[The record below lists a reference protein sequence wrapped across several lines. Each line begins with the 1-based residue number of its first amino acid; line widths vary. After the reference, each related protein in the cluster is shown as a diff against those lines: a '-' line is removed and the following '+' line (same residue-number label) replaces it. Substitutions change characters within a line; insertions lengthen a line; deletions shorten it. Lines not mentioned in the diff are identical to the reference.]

1 MPTTPARRANPT
13 DAADIATY
21 RAAYARDGKRVVLRP
36 GANRAAAHAAL
47 SRLVQRYLPMALGI
61 RSRVAPTLDDHTAES
76 VLWDALGGVK
86 SFVYDP
92 TRASLAAWLRT
103 VLHNSLISEAR
114 LLSAQAHDEI
124 DEAMPAAETH
134 EDDIFL
140 IDLFVAIDAI
150 LATEPR
156 RDAIREAARRRVV
169 EPALTGHRAPS
180 RAEIADALG
189 LSEDVTRTVTDRAE
203 EVVREAAQKMG
214 LVARI

>member
-1 MPTTPARRANPT
+1 MPTTPARRANPA

-36 GANRAAAHAAL
+36 GADRASAHQAL
-47 SRLVQRYLPMALGI
+47 SRLVKRYLPLARSI
-61 RSRVAPTLDDHTAES
+61 RDLHTPTLDDHTAES
-76 VLWDALGGVK
+76 ALWDALGGVK
-86 SFVYDP
+86 SFSYVPD
-92 TRASLAAWLRT
+92 RAPLAAWLRT
-103 VLHNSLISEAR
+103 VAKNILVSESR
-114 LLSAQAHDEI
+114 LLSARAHDEI
-124 DEAMPAAETH
+124 DESTPAEAH

-169 EPALTGHRAPS
+169 EPAIRGHRAPT

-203 EVVREAAQKMG
+203 EVVREAAQN
-214 LVARI
+214 LHLAARI

>member
-1 MPTTPARRANPT
+1 MPTTPARRANAN
-13 DAADIATY
+13 DAEDIATY
-21 RAAYARDGKRVVLRP
+21 RAAYQRDGKRVVLRP
-36 GANRAAAHAAL
+36 GSNRASAHAAL
-47 SRLVQRYLPMALGI
+47 SRLVQRYLPLALSI
-61 RSRVAPTLDDHTAES
+61 RDLHTPTLDDHTAES

-103 VLHNSLISEAR
+103 VLHNALISEAR

-124 DEAMPAAETH
+124 DEAMPVEGH
-134 EDDIFL
+134 EDDHFL

-203 EVVREAAQKMG
+203 EVVREAAQKLG
-214 LVARI
+214 LHARI

>member
-1 MPTTPARRANPT
+1 MSTPTRRANPN

-36 GANRAAAHAAL
+36 GADRAAAHAAL
-47 SRLVQRYLPMALGI
+47 SRLVKRYLPLAQSI
-61 RSRVAPTLDDHTAES
+61 RDLHTPTLDDHTAES

-103 VLHNSLISEAR
+103 TIKNALVSEAR
-114 LLSAQAHDEI
+114 LLSARAHDEI
-124 DEAMPAAETH
+124 DDATPAAAH
-134 EDDIFL
+134 EDDTFL

-169 EPALTGHRAPS
+169 EPAIRGHRAPS

>member
-1 MPTTPARRANPT
+1 MPTAPARRANPA

-36 GANRAAAHAAL
+36 GASRASAHAAL

-61 RSRVAPTLDDHTAES
+61 RDLHTPTLDDHAVES

-92 TRASLAAWLRT
+92 ARASLAAWLRT
-103 VLHNSLISEAR
+103 VLRNALISEAR

-124 DEAMPAAETH
+124 DEAMPVEGH
-134 EDDIFL
+134 EDDHFL
-140 IDLFVAIDAI
+140 IDIFVAIDAI

-180 RAEIADALG
+180 RAEIASALG